1 MGNAQS
7 GDLSNK
13 TKAVAVRMTKPVDTD
28 GFPQPSAWERAAP
41 LRFDEDWQGKNRDPE
56 KETEVRLLWTPET
69 LVLRFRAR
77 YRRISVF
84 ADAEPDGRR
93 DQLWDRDVAEAFL
106 QPERSNLRRY
116 KEFEVSPNG
125 FWIDLDIAPGEKH
138 DLKSGLKRRGFFA
151 EAKKTWTS
159 ERAIPTKSLVEKI
172 RTAAGRGVE
181 FYRLERASE
190 TRFYTGLH

>member
-69 LVLRFRAR
+69 LFLRFRAR
-77 YRRISVF
+77 YRTISVF
-84 ADAEPDGRR
+84 PDAEPDGRR
-93 DQLWDRDVAEAFL
+93 DQLWDRRSE
-106 QPERSNLRRY
+106 ERRVG
-116 KEFEVSPNG
+116 K
-125 FWIDLDIAPGEKH
+125 
-138 DLKSGLKRRGFFA
+138 
-151 EAKKTWTS
+151 
-159 ERAIPTKSLVEKI
+159 
-172 RTAAGRGVE
+172 
-181 FYRLERASE
+181 RASDTDSE
-190 TRFYTGLH
+190 VH